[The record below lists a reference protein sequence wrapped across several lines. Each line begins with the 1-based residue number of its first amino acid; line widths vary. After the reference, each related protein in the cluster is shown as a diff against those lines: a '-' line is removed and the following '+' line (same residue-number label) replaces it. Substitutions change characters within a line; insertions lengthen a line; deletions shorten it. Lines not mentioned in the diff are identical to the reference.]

1 MSREYKLTSAQR
13 EMKRRYY
20 YKNRERILG
29 QKRKYYRKNKAK
41 SCIASKHQYHTNR
54 TMRMEQ
60 VKLRQL
66 LFQARVRDIK
76 RQAGCS
82 IDGCAVTDPDSMD
95 LDHIDP
101 KDKSFTICAGVN
113 RGRAWSTIMAEID
126 KCQVLCANHHRQKTA
141 RQTYGRYEQ
150 AREQGSD

>member
-1 MSREYKLTSAQR
+1 MREYKLSTAER
-13 EMKRRYY
+13 EAKRRYY
-20 YKNRERILG
+20 YENRDRILA
-29 QKRKYYRKNKAK
+29 QKKKYYREHGEKYYQKNK
-41 SCIASKHQYHTNR
+41 HHYHENKDIR
-54 TMRMEQ
+54 KEQ

-82 IDGCAVTDPDSMD
+82 VDGCNVTDPDSMD

-101 KDKSFTICAGVN
+101 KEKLWTISRGVN
-113 RGRAWSTIMAEID
+113 AGRAWSLIMAEID

-141 RQTYGRYEQ
+141 RQTYGRYKQ
-150 AREQGSD
+150 TREQGSE